1 MTDKILNLFGRHRKP
16 APAPTADER
25 RMELMQH
32 RVRQLGDVEREMN
45 RWRDSYRLRTGKA
58 A

>member
-1 MTDKILNLFGRHRKP
+1 MTDTILYLLGRPRKP
-16 APAPTADER
+16 RPEPTADER

-32 RVRQLGDVEREMN
+32 RVRQLGDRVRDLD
-45 RWRDSYRLRTGKA
+45 RWAVSYRIRTGRA

>member
-1 MTDKILNLFGRHRKP
+1 MTDKILNLFARHRKP

-25 RMELMQH
+25 RMELLRY
-32 RVRQLGDVEREMN
+32 RVRRLGDRVREMN
-45 RWRDSYRLRTGKA
+45 RWRDSYRLRTGRA

>member
-16 APAPTADER
+16 APQPTADER

-32 RVRQLGDVEREMN
+32 RVRQLGDRVRDLD
-45 RWRDSYRLRTGKA
+45 RWAVSYRIRTGRA